1 MQKVCIILPSRSR
14 KDSKMRRQLLF
25 ILIPVL
31 ALALSACSGK
41 RVFFEYE
48 DEKFGSANIQ
58 ITMPG
63 GEHFMGKLLEE
74 PMGPQADQGYTNID
88 EFPGNAEALLY
99 GDRGTEMRCKFRL
112 SDKMMGFK
120 SGGYGLCETS
130 KGDVIDI
137 FTR

>member
-1 MQKVCIILPSRSR
+1 
-14 KDSKMRRQLLF
+14 MR
-25 ILIPVL
+25 IPFLCFSVFLCVFYTL
-31 ALALSACSGK
+31 ACSGTMKGIDRYSGK
-41 RVFFEYE
+41 RVYFDYQG
-48 DEKFGSANIQ
+48 EKFGSAQIQ

-74 PMGPQADQGYTNID
+74 PMTSQSGQQYTVID
-88 EFPGNAEALLY
+88 EFPGNTEALLF